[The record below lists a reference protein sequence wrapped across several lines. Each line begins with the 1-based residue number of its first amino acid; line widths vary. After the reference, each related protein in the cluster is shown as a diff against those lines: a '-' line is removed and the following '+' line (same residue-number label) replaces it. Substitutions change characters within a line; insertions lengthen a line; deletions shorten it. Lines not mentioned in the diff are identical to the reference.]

1 MQDEAVQPNQDF
13 LKKLR
18 KKAELCRFS
27 HSELKAKYSRWR
39 DLKEF
44 SVVLLSVSLAG
55 LIGFYYRKVLEG
67 DLVLLLIFI
76 LPLIITL
83 VQTSDHTI
91 FKWTHKAARHE
102 SAVAIWGDWIREA
115 DFLEKRLHQ
124 YTSDMAAE
132 KMQNMQEK
140 YNGCMGNTEQIP
152 NDKFLEYKKKFRG
165 YVLKSK
171 EIDTM
176 SLERISRE
184 GNREKKIERTSKKT
198 TCRAKRKTRVR

>member
-1 MQDEAVQPNQDF
+1 MQDDDVQSSQEL

-27 HSELKAKYSRWR
+27 HSELKANYSRRR

-44 SVVLLSVSLAG
+44 SVILLSVVLAG

-67 DLVLLLIFI
+67 DLILSFIFI
-76 LPLIITL
+76 LPLAITL
-83 VQTSDHTI
+83 VQALDHTI
-91 FKWTHKAARHE
+91 FHWTHKAARHE

-115 DFLEKRLHQ
+115 DFLEKRLHR
-124 YTSDMAAE
+124 YASDIADE

-140 YNGCMGNTEQIP
+140 YNSCMGNTEQIP
-152 NDKFLEYKKKFRG
+152 NSKFLEYKKEFRA

-176 SLERISRE
+176 SLES
-184 GNREKKIERTSKKT
+184 IERGK
-198 TCRAKRKTRVR
+198 

>member
-1 MQDEAVQPNQDF
+1 MQDGEVKSNQEL

-18 KKAELCRFS
+18 KKAELCRFA
-27 HSELKAKYSRWR
+27 HSELKARYNKCRN
-39 DLKEF
+39 LKEF
-44 SVVLLSVSLAG
+44 SVVLLSVG
-55 LIGFYYRKVLEG
+55 LVALINFYYRGIWTG
-67 DLVLLLIFI
+67 DLILSLIFI
-76 LPLIITL
+76 LPLITTI
-83 VQTSDHTI
+83 VQALDHTV
-91 FKWTHKAARHE
+91 FQWTHKLTRHE

-124 YTSDMAAE
+124 YASDIAAE

-152 NDKFLEYKKKFRG
+152 NGKFLEYKKKFRT

-176 SLERISRE
+176 SLED
-184 GNREKKIERTSKKT
+184 IERGK
-198 TCRAKRKTRVR
+198 

>member
-1 MQDEAVQPNQDF
+1 MQDDEIQSDQGL

-18 KKAELCRFS
+18 RKAELCRFA

-55 LIGFYYRKVLEG
+55 LIGFYYRKVFEG
-67 DLVLLLIFI
+67 DLVLSLIFI
-76 LPLIITL
+76 LPLVITL
-83 VQTSDHTI
+83 VQALDHTI

-102 SAVAIWGDWIREA
+102 SSVAIWGDWIREA

-124 YTSDMAAE
+124 YASDMAGE

-152 NDKFLEYKKKFRG
+152 NGKFLEYKKKFRA

-176 SLERISRE
+176 SLED
-184 GNREKKIERTSKKT
+184 IERGK
-198 TCRAKRKTRVR
+198 